1 MANVLESIPSH
12 MKIRDELE
20 QMVLL
25 DLLGPAGGESE
36 EIDERTVRDRYLV
49 GVLAPRR
56 QQDLFDRSGPAS
68 TTPDEDE
75 EDFPPVIPD
84 ELSEGGADSTED
96 GPTDLSIPL
105 PKATFPSSFGMSFCV
120 DGEARAIEVTARWG
134 QYLKEVKENVIDQ
147 RTGRPKRVWKRY
159 QRGGTK
165 KVALKPGPVRPL
177 VMDGDPHCETVYVQ
191 GVVRK
196 RENNWIVTLFLVNG
210 KEEPKRGSKLGKDS
224 AWLFQPE
231 LIVAAPD
238 DAPIFC
244 KKLHRKMS
252 GKI

>member
-1 MANVLESIPSH
+1 MRNMLQTHPSP
-12 MKIRDELE
+12 MQIRDELE

-56 QQDLFDRSGPAS
+56 QEDLFTQGRSTPPA
-68 TTPDEDE
+68 PEEDE
-75 EDFPPVIPD
+75 EEFPPVIPD
-84 ELSEGGADSTED
+84 ELSEGGADSAED

-120 DGEARAIEVTARWG
+120 DGEAKVIEVTARWG
-134 QYLKEVKENVIDQ
+134 QYLKEVKENQIDQ

-165 KVALKPGPVRPL
+165 KVTLKEGAVR
-177 VMDGDPHCETVYVQ
+177 
-191 GVVRK
+191 
-196 RENNWIVTLFLVNG
+196 
-210 KEEPKRGSKLGKDS
+210 
-224 AWLFQPE
+224 
-231 LIVAAPD
+231 
-238 DAPIFC
+238 
-244 KKLHRKMS
+244 
-252 GKI
+252 